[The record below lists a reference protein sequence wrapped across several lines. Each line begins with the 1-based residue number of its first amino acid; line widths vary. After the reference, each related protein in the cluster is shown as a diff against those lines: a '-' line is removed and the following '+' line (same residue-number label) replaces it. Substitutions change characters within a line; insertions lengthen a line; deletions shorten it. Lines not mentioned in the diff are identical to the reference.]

1 MFPLHI
7 GLDPIIAHL
16 GPIALRWY
24 GLMIGIGIAVGLSVD
39 AREADRTGIG
49 RDTVYNLATWL
60 IVFGI
65 IGGRLYYVVQN
76 DLGYYL
82 THPQDILATWEGGM
96 AFYGTIIATFLTIVV
111 FAARHHLPPWRLMDT
126 LVLGL
131 PLGQAF
137 GRVGNVVNGDIVG
150 YPTASPFA
158 FVYTN
163 PHSFIDQSLLNRP
176 VFPAALV
183 ELVAS
188 LLVFAILL
196 VLRARLKAPGML
208 TTVYLFA
215 YSLSQFIVFYWRA
228 NSITLFDL
236 KQAQLTAIAVMAV
249 CIPLAIAFQRRYWA
263 ETARLAGATRQQ
275 AAMRVAAPEP
285 VGPAAGPEEAS
296 TASR

>member
-1 MFPLHI
+1 MFPVHI
-7 GLDPIIAHL
+7 GLDPILAHI

-39 AREADRTGIG
+39 AREAERTGIG

-96 AFYGTIIATFLTIVV
+96 AFYGTIVACFLTIVI
-111 FAARHHLPPWRLMDT
+111 FAARRHLPPWRLMDS
-126 LVLGL
+126 LVLGV

-137 GRVGNVVNGDIVG
+137 GRVGNMVNGDIVG
-150 YPTASPFA
+150 YQTPSPFA
-158 FVYTN
+158 FIYTN
-163 PHSFIDQSLLNRP
+163 PHSFIDLSLLNQP
-176 VFPAALV
+176 VFPASLV

-188 LLVFAILL
+188 LIVFAALWL
-196 VLRARLKAPGML
+196 VRTRLKAPGML
-208 TTVYLFA
+208 TTFYLFA

-236 KQAQLTAIAVMAV
+236 KQAQLTAIVVMAI
-249 CIPLAIAFQRRYWA
+249 CIPLAIAFQRHYWA
-263 ETARLAGATRQQ
+263 QTARLATAGAAAAEPAPQ
-275 AAMRVAAPEP
+275 AES
-285 VGPAAGPEEAS
+285 EEAP